1 MYRWISMLVLAAL
14 TGIAVE
20 ASAQQPL
27 YATARVEGTD
37 NVYIYRYGNHQ
48 SMFVVTSGGVIATD
62 PIGLGRPQAVTTY
75 IEEIRK
81 ITKAP
86 IRYVV
91 YSHHHWDHIAGGKP
105 FKDLGAVF
113 VAHRNAKTRLEAIP
127 NPDVVMPTQWV
138 DKQHTIKLGNTVL
151 ELHYVGRNHS
161 DNSLVMRLPKE
172 KIIFVVDWL
181 PINGIQFRGMADTW
195 PLELQE
201 SIKKVLAMDWEV
213 LIPGHPG
220 PGGRL
225 GTKDDVRAH
234 LAYLEEL
241 SAATKKAAEE
251 GKCYDAAIKEIQ
263 LPKYESWPNYK
274 AFLASNIERYC
285 DVWRRG
291 I

>member
-1 MYRWISMLVLAAL
+1 MSRWTGLFCTALLAAML
-14 TGIAVE
+14 GPAH
-20 ASAQQPL
+20 AQQPPF
-27 YATARVEGTD
+27 ATARVEGTD
-37 NVYIYRYGNHQ
+37 HVYIYRYGFHQ
-48 SMFVVTSGGVIATD
+48 SMFVVTSAGVIATD

-75 IEEIRK
+75 IDEIRK
-81 ITKAP
+81 VTKAP

-113 VAHRNAKTRLEAIP
+113 VAHQNAKARLEAIP

-138 DKQHTIKLGNTVL
+138 DKQFNLRLGNTTL
-151 ELHYVGRNHS
+151 ELNYVGRNHS

-201 SIKKVLAMDWEV
+201 SIKKVLAMDWDR

-251 GKCYDAAIKEIQ
+251 GKCYDTAIKEIQ

-274 AFLASNIERYC
+274 AFLGGNIERYC

>member
-1 MYRWISMLVLAAL
+1 MSRTGLLWTALLAAMV
-14 TGIAVE
+14 GSAH
-20 ASAQQPL
+20 AQQPL
-27 YATARVEGTD
+27 FATARVEGTD
-37 NVYIYRYGNHQ
+37 NVYIYRYGFHQ
-48 SMFVVTSGGVIATD
+48 SMFVVTSAGVIATD

-75 IEEIRK
+75 IDEIRK
-81 ITKAP
+81 ITNAP

-113 VAHRNAKTRLEAIP
+113 VAHRNAKARLEAIP

-138 DKQHTIKLGNTVL
+138 DKQFNLKLGNTTL
-151 ELHYVGRNHS
+151 ELTYVGRNHS

-201 SIKKVLAMDWEV
+201 SIKKVLAMDWDR

-251 GKCYDAAIKEIQ
+251 GKCYDTAIKEIQ

-274 AFLASNIERYC
+274 AFLAGNIERYC